1 MFCEVDRAVVFRV
14 RREGIYHD
22 IEDDVLGGMV
32 RCETRGLLA
41 DCWMELLDGLLR
53 SKTAC
58 V

>member
-1 MFCEVDRAVVFRV
+1 M